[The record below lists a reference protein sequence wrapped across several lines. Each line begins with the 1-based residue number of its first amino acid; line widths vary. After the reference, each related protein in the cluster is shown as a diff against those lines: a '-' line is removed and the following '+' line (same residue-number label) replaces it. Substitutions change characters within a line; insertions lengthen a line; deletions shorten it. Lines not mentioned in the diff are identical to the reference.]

1 MQTATKVN
9 DLFLVYI
16 DDAIIE
22 NYQQVLI
29 DLYQPFV
36 GTRAIALYLTLKNCN
51 FGQDPTSYHR
61 LIAQC
66 SCDFS
71 DLRAEFAKLEAAN
84 LITTYAGSVDEF
96 SLLVYQVNSPL
107 TPYHFL
113 KDLMLIKVL
122 TSFAGEEVLAEIKAR
137 EQKRTAHVD
146 AISGL
151 TNISHLLKDVYQ
163 QNLSAPI
170 VDQALIEQQ
179 KPALHTNN
187 ETKFNFDTFLIHLP
201 TSVRVAYDF
210 EVEMRQLILKLA
222 NMYDLDSQQMAIIFN
237 IALQKNKG
245 IISDKLLR
253 KEAYNFVIEDLRRE
267 NLRHEIRTS
276 EKAKAA
282 AAGLPKP
289 IQNPA
294 VQRAL
299 SQMKQLSS
307 LEYVK
312 LLTGSITPQ
321 DYKNIERLSL
331 EYHLPEEVIN
341 VLINYVYRSKKTLS
355 LPLMEAIAQGWHKQ
369 KIETA
374 EAAYFALR
382 DNQQK
387 SKQRKTTSTAQNMP
401 VRARRTEN
409 KSNFDDQKLGVDDL
423 ALVEKLF
430 EELGD

>member
-36 GTRAIALYLTLKNCN
+36 GTRAIALYLTLKNCD
-51 FGQDPTSYHR
+51 FGQEPTSYHR

-84 LITTYAGSVDEF
+84 LVTTYAGSVDEF

-122 TSFAGEEVLAEIKAR
+122 TSFAGEEVLAAIKER

-163 QNLSAPI
+163 KNLSAPI
-170 VDQALIEQQ
+170 VDKTLIEQQ
-179 KPALHTNN
+179 KPVLHTNDDN
-187 ETKFNFDTFLIHLP
+187 KFNFDTFLIHLP

-245 IISDKLLR
+245 IITDRLLR

-267 NLRHEIRTS
+267 NLRHERQTS
-276 EKAKAA
+276 EKEKAA

-331 EYHLPEEVIN
+331 EYHLSEEVIN

-374 EAAYFALR
+374 EAAYYALR
-382 DNQQK
+382 ENQQK
-387 SKQRKTTSTAQNMP
+387 SNQRKSATTTQNMP
-401 VRARRTEN
+401 SRARRTEN